1 MAFGKSAVCKIF
13 QSLYDCA
20 MNLRF
25 VEAFYWVATLR
36 SVSRAAEKLFITQSA
51 MSSRIAALE
60 EELGTLLLDRR
71 DKSFRLTIA
80 GARFLI
86 HAQKLLDLQRTAKE
100 ELSGGNVAGEQVLR
114 VGAIESVMHSW
125 LTEWLSALRKQHAG
139 LAIELTVETT
149 PLLLDHVHRGVLDLA
164 FAAAPG
170 TSSGVRSAPMP
181 SMPMVFMG
189 HSETQRKR
197 KYSAADTAAMEIMT
211 FQRGSQPYVALID
224 LLRERKIDNA
234 RIHAISSISAMVELV
249 EANFGIA
256 TLPHAAAAR
265 LAKNRT
271 VRVLPSEL
279 ELPPLTIFA
288 SYRADP
294 ASIDIAAAL
303 ALARSCAAPTPRK
316 AAK

>member
-1 MAFGKSAVCKIF
+1 
-13 QSLYDCA
+13 

-51 MSSRIAALE
+51 MSSRIASLE

-80 GARFLI
+80 GSRFLT
-86 HAQKLLDLQRTAKE
+86 HAQKLLELQRTAKE
-100 ELSGGNVAGEQVLR
+100 ELSGGNVVGEQVLR

-125 LTEWLSALRKQHAG
+125 LTDWLSELRKQHTG

-149 PLLLDHVHRGVLDLA
+149 PLLLDHVHRGVIDLA
-164 FAAAPG
+164 FAAAPA
-170 TSSGVRSAPMP
+170 TSGGVRSAPMP

-189 HSETQRKR
+189 HRDSMKKR
-197 KYSAADTAAMEIMT
+197 KYSAAETAAMDIMT
-211 FQRGSQPYVALID
+211 FQRGSQPYVGLID
-224 LLRERKIDNA
+224 LLRDAHIDGA

-256 TLPHAAAAR
+256 TLPRAAALR
-265 LAKNRT
+265 LATRRN
-271 VRVLPSEL
+271 VRVFPSEL
-279 ELPPLTIFA
+279 KLPPLTIFA
-288 SYRADP
+288 NYRADP
-294 ASIDIAAAL
+294 ASIDIPSAL
-303 ALARSCAAPTPRK
+303 VSARRCAEQLDLQRGSSSK
-316 AAK
+316 KSMS

>member
-1 MAFGKSAVCKIF
+1 
-13 QSLYDCA
+13 

-80 GARFLI
+80 GTRFLT
-86 HAQKLLDLQRTAKE
+86 HAQKLLDLQRTAKA
-100 ELSGGNVAGEQVLR
+100 ELSGGNVVGEQVLR

-125 LTEWLSALRKQHAG
+125 LTEWLSALRKQHEG

-149 PLLLDHVHRGVLDLA
+149 PLLLDHVHRGVLDLV
-164 FAAAPG
+164 FAAAPA
-170 TSSGVRSAPMP
+170 SAGNVSTAAMP
-181 SMPMVFMG
+181 SMPMVFIG
-189 HSETQRKR
+189 NSDRYQRKT
-197 KYSAADTAAMEIMT
+197 YSAAETAAMDIMT
-211 FQRGSQPYVALID
+211 FQRGSQPYVGLID
-224 LLRERKIDNA
+224 LLRESHIDGA

-256 TLPHAAAAR
+256 TLPKTAATR
-265 LAKNRT
+265 LAKNRN
-271 VRVLPSEL
+271 VRVLSSAL
-279 ELPPLTIFA
+279 VLPPLTLFA

-294 ASIDIAAAL
+294 ASIDIPAAITL
-303 ALARSCAAPTPRK
+303 AHKCATPATRATNK
-316 AAK
+316 

>member
-1 MAFGKSAVCKIF
+1 
-13 QSLYDCA
+13 

-51 MSSRIAALE
+51 MSSRIAGLE

-80 GARFLI
+80 GTRFLI
-86 HAQKLLDLQRTAKE
+86 HAQKLLELQRVAKA
-100 ELSGGNVAGEQVLR
+100 ELSGGNIVGEQVLR

-125 LTEWLSALRKQHAG
+125 LIDWLSELRKQHEG

-149 PLLLDHVHRGVLDLA
+149 PLLLDHVRRGVVDLA
-164 FAAAPG
+164 FAAAPATG
-170 TSSGVRSAPMP
+170 DGVRSLLMP
-181 SMPMVFMG
+181 AMPMVFMG
-189 HSETQRKR
+189 NRGVHSKR
-197 KYSAADTAAMEIMT
+197 SYSAEELVAMDIMT
-211 FQRGSQPYVALID
+211 FQRGSQPYVALVD
-224 LLRERKIDNA
+224 LLHEANIEGA

-256 TLPHAAAAR
+256 TLPYAAAMR
-265 LAKNRT
+265 LSTNRNVCT
-271 VRVLPSEL
+271 LRSTLS
-279 ELPPLTIFA
+279 LPPLTIFA

-294 ASIDIAAAL
+294 ASINMPAAL
-303 ALARSCAAPTPRK
+303 ASARECAERLDTKSKRPSSK
-316 AAK
+316 KSMF

>member
-1 MAFGKSAVCKIF
+1 
-13 QSLYDCA
+13 

-80 GARFLI
+80 GTRFLT
-86 HAQKLLDLQRTAKE
+86 HAQKLLDLQRTAKA
-100 ELSGGNVAGEQVLR
+100 ELSGGNVVGEKVLR

-125 LTEWLSALRKQHAG
+125 LTDWLSALRKEHEG

-149 PLLLDHVHRGVLDLA
+149 PLLLDHVHRGVVDLV
-164 FAAAPG
+164 FAAAPA
-170 TSSGVRSAPMP
+170 SAGNVSTASMP
-181 SMPMVFMG
+181 SMPMVFIG
-189 HSETQRKR
+189 NSEVHKRRTYDATQ
-197 KYSAADTAAMEIMT
+197 TAAMDIMT
-211 FQRGSQPYVALID
+211 FQRGSQPYVGLID
-224 LLRERKIDNA
+224 LLREKNIEGA

-256 TLPHAAAAR
+256 TLPKAAATR
-265 LAKNRT
+265 LAKNRN
-271 VRVLPSEL
+271 VRILNSAL
-279 ELPPLTIFA
+279 ALPPLSLFA

-294 ASIDIAAAL
+294 ASIDIPSAL
-303 ALARSCAAPTPRK
+303 ALARKCAMPATRATNK
-316 AAK
+316 

>member
-1 MAFGKSAVCKIF
+1 
-13 QSLYDCA
+13 

-80 GARFLI
+80 GTRFLT
-86 HAQKLLDLQRTAKE
+86 HAQKLLDLQRTAKA
-100 ELSGGNVAGEQVLR
+100 ELSGGNVVGDQVLR

-125 LTEWLSALRKQHAG
+125 LTDWLSELRKNHPG

-149 PLLLDHVHRGVLDLA
+149 PLLLDHVQRGVVDLV
-164 FAAAPG
+164 FAAAPA
-170 TSSGVRSAPMP
+170 SAGNVSAVSMP
-181 SMPMVFMG
+181 SMPMVFIG
-189 HSETQRKR
+189 NRSVHGSKKFSVNEI
-197 KYSAADTAAMEIMT
+197 AAMDIMT
-211 FQRGSQPYVALID
+211 FQRGSQPYIGLID
-224 LLRERKIDNA
+224 LLRAREIEGA

-256 TLPHAAAAR
+256 TLPHAAALR
-265 LAKNRT
+265 LAKNRN
-271 VRVLPSEL
+271 VRVLKSAL
-279 ELPPLTIFA
+279 ELPALTLFA

-294 ASIDIAAAL
+294 ASIDIPTAL
-303 ALARSCAAPTPRK
+303 ALARKCAAPATRRS
-316 AAK
+316 AK

>member
-1 MAFGKSAVCKIF
+1 
-13 QSLYDCA
+13 

-80 GARFLI
+80 GTRFLT
-86 HAQKLLDLQRTAKE
+86 HAQKLLDLQRTAKA
-100 ELSGGNVAGEQVLR
+100 ELSGGNVVGEQVLR

-125 LTEWLSALRKQHAG
+125 LTDWLSELRKKHEG

-149 PLLLDHVHRGVLDLA
+149 PLLLDHVHRGVLDLV
-164 FAAAPG
+164 FAAAPANAG
-170 TSSGVRSAPMP
+170 NVSTAAMP
-181 SMPMVFMG
+181 SMPMVFIG
-189 HSETQRKR
+189 NSDRHQRKT
-197 KYSAADTAAMEIMT
+197 YSAAETAAMDIMT
-211 FQRGSQPYVALID
+211 FQRGSQPYIGLID
-224 LLRERKIDNA
+224 LLREKNIDGA

-256 TLPHAAAAR
+256 TLPKTAATR
-265 LAKNRT
+265 LAKNRN
-271 VRVLPSEL
+271 VRVLSSAL
-279 ELPPLTIFA
+279 VLPPLTLFA

-294 ASIDIAAAL
+294 ASIDIPAAITL
-303 ALARSCAAPTPRK
+303 AHKCATPATRATNK
-316 AAK
+316 

>member
-1 MAFGKSAVCKIF
+1 
-13 QSLYDCA
+13 

-80 GARFLI
+80 GTRFLT
-86 HAQKLLDLQRTAKE
+86 HAQKLLDLQRTAKA
-100 ELSGGNVAGEQVLR
+100 ELSGGNVVGEQVLR

-125 LTEWLSALRKQHAG
+125 LTDWLSALRKEHEG

-149 PLLLDHVHRGVLDLA
+149 PLLLDHVHRGVVDLV
-164 FAAAPG
+164 FAAAPA
-170 TSSGVRSAPMP
+170 SAGNVSTASMP
-181 SMPMVFMG
+181 SMPMVFIG
-189 HSETQRKR
+189 NSEVHKRRTYDATQ
-197 KYSAADTAAMEIMT
+197 TAAMDIMT
-211 FQRGSQPYVALID
+211 FQRGSQPYVGLID
-224 LLRERKIDNA
+224 LLREKNIEGA

-256 TLPHAAAAR
+256 TLPKAAATR
-265 LAKNRT
+265 LAKNRN
-271 VRVLPSEL
+271 VRILNSAL
-279 ELPPLTIFA
+279 ALPPLSLFA

-294 ASIDIAAAL
+294 ASIDIPSAL
-303 ALARSCAAPTPRK
+303 ALARKCAMPATRATNK
-316 AAK
+316 

>member
-1 MAFGKSAVCKIF
+1 
-13 QSLYDCA
+13 

-86 HAQKLLDLQRTAKE
+86 HAQKLLELQRTAKE
-100 ELSGGNVAGEQVLR
+100 ELSGGNVVGEKVLR

-125 LTEWLSALRKQHAG
+125 LTEWLSALRKQHDG

-149 PLLLDHVHRGVLDLA
+149 PLLLDHVHRGVVDLV
-164 FAAAPG
+164 FAAAPASTG
-170 TSSGVRSAPMP
+170 NVSSAAMP
-181 SMPMVFMG
+181 TMDMVFMG
-189 HSETQRKR
+189 NRETHSSRQ
-197 KYSAADTAAMEIMT
+197 YSDKDTAAMDIMT
-211 FQRGSQPYVALID
+211 FQRGSQPYIGLID
-224 LLRERKIDNA
+224 LLRARGIEGA

-256 TLPHAAAAR
+256 TLPRAAAVR
-265 LAKNRT
+265 LAKNRN
-271 VRVLPSEL
+271 VRVLKSAL
-279 ELPPLTIFA
+279 ELPPLTLFA

-294 ASIDIAAAL
+294 ASIDIPEAL
-303 ALARSCAAPTPRK
+303 ELARRCATPRK
-316 AAK
+316 

>member
-1 MAFGKSAVCKIF
+1 
-13 QSLYDCA
+13 

-80 GARFLI
+80 GARFLT
-86 HAQKLLDLQRTAKE
+86 HAQKMLDLQRVAKA
-100 ELSGGNVAGEQVLR
+100 ELGGNIVGEQVLR
-114 VGAIESVMHSW
+114 IGAIESVMHSW
-125 LTEWLSALRKQHAG
+125 LTDWLSELRAQHPL

-149 PLLLDHVHRGVLDLA
+149 PLLLDHVRRGVVDLV
-164 FAAAPG
+164 FAAAPATG
-170 TSSGVRSAPMP
+170 DGVRTAPMP
-181 SMPMVFMG
+181 SMPMVLIG
-189 HSETQRKR
+189 NAEVHGNRAYTLAETA
-197 KYSAADTAAMEIMT
+197 SMDVMT

-224 LLRERKIDNA
+224 TLRDAGVDNA

-256 TLPHAAAAR
+256 TLPASAAKR
-265 LAKNRT
+265 LQAIRK
-271 VRVLPSEL
+271 VRVLRSAL
-279 ELPPLTIFA
+279 TLPALTLFA
-288 SYRADP
+288 SYRTDP
-294 ASIDIAAAL
+294 ASIDIHAAL
-303 ALARSCAAPTPRK
+303 ASARNCADRVVSGGKSRATKKLSSKKSMR
-316 AAK
+316 

>member
-1 MAFGKSAVCKIF
+1 
-13 QSLYDCA
+13 

-80 GARFLI
+80 GTRFLT
-86 HAQKLLDLQRTAKE
+86 HAQKLLDLQRTAKA
-100 ELSGGNVAGEQVLR
+100 ELSGGNVVGEHVLR

-125 LTEWLSALRKQHAG
+125 LTEWLSALRAQHNG

-149 PLLLDHVHRGVLDLA
+149 PLLLDHVHRGVLDLV
-164 FAAAPG
+164 FAASPA
-170 TSSGVRSAPMP
+170 SAGNVSTAAMP

-189 HSETQRKR
+189 NRTVHKR
-197 KYSAADTAAMEIMT
+197 RIYSANEIAAIDIMT
-211 FQRGSQPYVALID
+211 FQRGSQPYVALVD
-224 LLRERKIDNA
+224 LLREQKIDGA

-256 TLPHAAAAR
+256 TLPKAAAAR
-265 LAKNRT
+265 LAKNRA
-271 VRVLPSEL
+271 VRILPSAL
-279 ELPPLTIFA
+279 ELPPLTLFA
-288 SYRADP
+288 SFRADP
-294 ASIDIAAAL
+294 LSIDIPDAL
-303 ALARSCAAPTPRK
+303 ALARRYATASSRGTAP
-316 AAK
+316 

>member
-1 MAFGKSAVCKIF
+1 
-13 QSLYDCA
+13 

-80 GARFLI
+80 GARFLT
-86 HAQKLLDLQRTAKE
+86 HAQKLLELQRTAKE
-100 ELSGGNVAGEQVLR
+100 ELSGGNVVGEQVLR

-125 LTEWLSALRKQHAG
+125 LTDWLSALRKQHHG

-149 PLLLDHVHRGVLDLA
+149 PLLLDHVHRGVVDLV
-164 FAAAPG
+164 FAAAPASAG
-170 TSSGVRSAPMP
+170 NVSSAAMP
-181 SMPMVFMG
+181 SMSMVFMG
-189 HSETQRKR
+189 NRETHGAR
-197 KYSAADTAAMEIMT
+197 KYSAAETAAMDIMT
-211 FQRGSQPYVALID
+211 FQRGSQPYIGLID
-224 LLRERKIDNA
+224 LLRARGIEGA

-256 TLPHAAAAR
+256 TLPKAAATR
-265 LAKNRT
+265 LAKNRN
-271 VRVLPSEL
+271 VRILNSAL
-279 ELPPLTIFA
+279 ELPPLTLFA

-294 ASIDIAAAL
+294 ASIDIPTAL
-303 ALARSCAAPTPRK
+303 ALARKCATPTTRA

>member
-1 MAFGKSAVCKIF
+1 
-13 QSLYDCA
+13 

-80 GARFLI
+80 GARFLT
-86 HAQKLLDLQRTAKE
+86 HAQKLLELQRTAKE
-100 ELSGGNVAGEQVLR
+100 ELSGGNVMGEKVLR

-125 LTEWLSALRKQHAG
+125 LTDWLSALRKQHEG
-139 LAIELTVETT
+139 IAIELTVETT
-149 PLLLDHVHRGVLDLA
+149 PLLLDHVHRGVLDLV
-164 FAAAPG
+164 FAAAPA
-170 TSSGVRSAPMP
+170 SSGNVSSASMP

-189 HSETQRKR
+189 HRDTQKKR
-197 KYSAADTAAMEIMT
+197 KYSAEETAAMDIMT
-211 FQRGSQPYVALID
+211 FQRGSQPYVGLID
-224 LLRERKIDNA
+224 LLRERNIDTA

-256 TLPHAAAAR
+256 TLPSAAAER
-265 LAKNRT
+265 LAKNRR
-271 VRVLPSEL
+271 VRVLPSAL

-294 ASIDIAAAL
+294 ASIDIPSAL
-303 ALARSCAAPTPRK
+303 TLARSCATPTPRK
-316 AAK
+316 TTK

>member
-1 MAFGKSAVCKIF
+1 
-13 QSLYDCA
+13 

-80 GARFLI
+80 GTRFLT
-86 HAQKLLDLQRTAKE
+86 HAQKLLDLQRTAKA
-100 ELSGGNVAGEQVLR
+100 ELSGGNVVGEQVLR

-125 LTEWLSALRKQHAG
+125 LTDWLSALRKEHEG

-149 PLLLDHVHRGVLDLA
+149 PLLLDHVHRGVVDLV
-164 FAAAPG
+164 FAAAPA
-170 TSSGVRSAPMP
+170 SAGNVSTASMP
-181 SMPMVFMG
+181 SMPMVFIG
-189 HSETQRKR
+189 NSEVHKRRTYDATQ
-197 KYSAADTAAMEIMT
+197 TAAMDIMT
-211 FQRGSQPYVALID
+211 FQRGSQPYVGLID
-224 LLRERKIDNA
+224 LLLEKNIEGA

-256 TLPHAAAAR
+256 TLPKAAATR
-265 LAKNRT
+265 LAKNRN
-271 VRVLPSEL
+271 VRILNSAL
-279 ELPPLTIFA
+279 ALPPLSLFA

-294 ASIDIAAAL
+294 ASIDIPSAL
-303 ALARSCAAPTPRK
+303 ALARKCAMPATRATNK
-316 AAK
+316 